1 MTIEENLKVISTY
14 HDQNYNEIILM
25 ILQYSILTVQDMPLK
40 FLSRGNIQRNKLCIA
55 MNLNWDYLLI
65 DEPFSNLDAEGVKI
79 FRDIFNNFKSDNK
92 SIIYST
98 HQDNQESLYDKV
110 ISIETLRQ

>member
-1 MTIEENLKVISTY
+1 MHS
-14 HDQNYNEIILM
+14 NE
-25 ILQYSILTVQDMPLK
+25 SK
-40 FLSRGNIQRNKLCIA
+40 
-55 MNLNWDYLLI
+55 WDYLLI
-65 DEPFSNLDAEGVKI
+65 DEPFSNLDAEGVII

-110 ISIETLRQ
+110 ISIEDFKATNDYKTNKK